1 MKSYLYI
8 LPFKN
13 RPLFKIGVSKY
24 NLERIKVLNRKHDV
38 DYEKSLIVDCID
50 DRLIRGLETEL
61 LLIFPRQKKYVGV
74 DGHTEMRKIKY
85 LPELLEIIKNKH
97 PNLGYDIRK
106 FGEIR
111 KSEIGSNSKNTFT
124 FSFLL
129 KIETMEKLRLIEEF
143 KRRKKFQY
151 NVSDVIREGIK
162 KMKKKYQSLP
172 NRPEGLIPTRRGKHS
187 NSEKKEKTFTSFRIS
202 GEDRDFI
209 YDFMY
214 FKNLNENGDLITSN
228 FTKDDFMECLLAE
241 FNFNF

>member
-1 MKSYLYI
+1 MKSYLYV
-8 LPFKN
+8 LPLKN

-38 DYEKSLIVDCID
+38 DYEKSLIVDCFE
-50 DRLIRGLETEL
+50 DRLIKGLETEL
-61 LLIFPRQKKYVGV
+61 LCIFPRQKKYVGV

-111 KSEIGSNSKNTFT
+111 KSDISSNSKNTFT

-129 KIETMEKLRLIEEF
+129 KIEVVEKLRQIEAT
-143 KRRKKFQY
+143 KRKNKFHY
-151 NVSDVIREGIK
+151 NVSEVIREGIGV
-162 KMKKKYQSLP
+162 MRQKYKNLP
-172 NRPEGLIPTRRGKHS
+172 SRPDGLIPTRRGKHS
-187 NSEKKEKTFTSFRIS
+187 NSENKEKTFTSFRIS

-214 FKNLNENGDLITSN
+214 FKNLDEKGKFICSN
-228 FTKDDFMECLLAE
+228 YTKDDFMECLISNLKL
-241 FNFNF
+241 